1 MTSTPDSALPSAPAA
16 ERNFAPILGVLRQ
29 EFEGLEHILEIGS
42 GTGQHAAGF
51 AAAMPWL
58 DWQPTD
64 VAGQL
69 PAITRWVSTAARP
82 NLEPPFEL
90 DVDSFRQSG
99 SRRYDGAFS
108 ANTAHIMSEDSVA
121 RSFRLL
127 GDCLEPG
134 ARYCLYGPFRWH
146 DAFSTESNAR
156 FDAHLRQSD
165 PAMGIRD
172 IERLDSFAAEA
183 DLERIRQ
190 YAMPGNNMIL
200 VFEKRG

>member
-1 MTSTPDSALPSAPAA
+1 MTDRTLPSAPAA

-29 EFEGLEHILEIGS
+29 EFATLGRILEIGS

-51 AAAMPWL
+51 AVEMPWL

-64 VAGQL
+64 IAEQL
-69 PAITRWVSTAARP
+69 PVIRRWVSAAARP
-82 NLEPPFEL
+82 NLLPPLEL
-90 DVDSFRQSG
+90 DVDTCG
-99 SRRYDGAFS
+99 VPGGGNYDGAFS
-108 ANTAHIMSEDSVA
+108 ANTAHIMSEVSVE

-134 ARYCLYGPFRWH
+134 ARYCLYGPFRQH
-146 DAFSTESNAR
+146 GAFSTDSNAR
-156 FDAHLRQSD
+156 FDAQLRQSD

-172 IERLDSFAAEA
+172 IERLDAFAAEA
-183 DLERIRQ
+183 DLERMRQ
-190 YAMPGNNMIL
+190 YAMPGNNLLL